1 MTWFRPEGWEPI
13 IQFWIAVF
21 CLWGLVALVLSGQ
34 DDEEPFVYPDEEVSH
49 DETEAHLSRVRQ
61 EQVSDCS

>member
-1 MTWFRPEGWEPI
+1 MTWYRPEGWEPI

-21 CLWGLVALVLSGQ
+21 CLWGLTALVLSGQ

-49 DETEAHLSRVRQ
+49 DETEAHLP
-61 EQVSDCS
+61 